1 VNRVIIR
8 SVPQKLKR
16 RFQELMSKDLSE
28 QLSYNKENIKLKV
41 TYEVECNY
49 ESALV
54 LISAHLKCFI

>member
-1 VNRVIIR
+1 
-8 SVPQKLKR
+8 
-16 RFQELMSKDLSE
+16 MSKDLSE